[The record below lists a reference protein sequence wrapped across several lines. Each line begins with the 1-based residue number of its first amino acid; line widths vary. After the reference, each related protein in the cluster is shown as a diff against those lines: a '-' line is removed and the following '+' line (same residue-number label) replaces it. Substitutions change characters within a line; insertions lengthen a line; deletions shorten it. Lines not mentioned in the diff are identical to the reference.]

1 MKKKAYGRRPQEAET
16 VIREA
21 IIQLFSLQ
29 IAAGLSKKDL
39 HSFAL
44 RCVESAVGQ
53 AVLTV
58 SEKDQ
63 TDVHHIG
70 SILRVWHRETAYL
83 DRNGFPKPLSMSGK
97 AGLRSLAKRH
107 CPSERVDSLLRTLMR
122 TGLIGQ
128 SSNGRWTPKSNHAV
142 LPCVTEET
150 YRHIADGVARF
161 VQTVTRNVSVS
172 DKKHALFERSAK
184 VRKFPVS
191 DTQEFCQFVRQQAS
205 VFLGAVDDWME
216 ARAEAHA
223 KSRTRKCNAGVF
235 TFAFLD
241 DAYLP

>member
-1 MKKKAYGRRPQEAET
+1 MRNPPRTRRPREAET

-21 IIQLFSLQ
+21 IVQLFSLQ
-29 IAAGLSKKDL
+29 IAAGLTKKEL
-39 HSFAL
+39 QQFAAQ
-44 RCVESAVGQ
+44 CVESAAGQ
-53 AVLTV
+53 AVITIGE
-58 SEKDQ
+58 SDQ

-70 SILRVWHRETAYL
+70 SILRSWHREAAFL
-83 DRNGFPKPLSMSGK
+83 DKNGFPKALSMNGK
-97 AGLRSLAKRH
+97 TGLRSLAKLH
-107 CPSERVDSLLRTLMR
+107 CASEKLDAMLRTLLR
-122 TGLIGQ
+122 TGLIKQ
-128 SSNGRWTPKSNHAV
+128 TSSGRWIPSAKHAV
-142 LPCVTEET
+142 LPYVTEET

-161 VQTVTRNVSVS
+161 VQTVTRNVSVA
-172 DKKHALFERSAK
+172 DKSHALFERCAK

-191 DTQEFCQFVRQQAS
+191 DTQEFCDFMQQQAT

-241 DAYLP
+241 DG